1 MKAICTDEMKHI
13 QLDILKNVAKF
24 CDENRIRYYLGFGT
38 MLGAVRHKG
47 FIPWDDYIDILMPR
61 PDYLRFVKVFNKS
74 NDRYEVKSIEID
86 EAYWNTF
93 AKVFDLQ
100 TYMEEPR
107 ITVPEKYRC
116 INIDIFP
123 LDGMPKGNLRKKIH
137 LKFQEFLITLYRGS
151 NFNYTVSRKY
161 VDSKGK
167 LAKLKGWLRTGMKFI
182 AITVFHILPTQLLIR
197 HINKNAAKYAFDT
210 AEYVD
215 EAVCDA
221 LDRNIKREDFIH
233 ADEYV
238 FEDGVFKGTRQY
250 DMYLNHIYGDYMEL
264 PPENRRVSHHD
275 FTPYW
280 RENLL

>member
-1 MKAICTDEMKHI
+1 MSRSFVMKIEY
-13 QLDILKNVAKF
+13 DITWGSVQ
-24 CDENRIRYYLGFGT
+24 CWGQYDI
-38 MLGAVRHKG
+38 
-47 FIPWDDYIDILMPR
+47 WDDDIDILMPR

-151 NFNYTVSRKY
+151 NFNYTVSRKCR
-161 VDSKGK
+161 
-167 LAKLKGWLRTGMKFI
+167 LKR
-182 AITVFHILPTQLLIR
+182 
-197 HINKNAAKYAFDT
+197 
-210 AEYVD
+210 
-215 EAVCDA
+215 
-221 LDRNIKREDFIH
+221 
-233 ADEYV
+233 
-238 FEDGVFKGTRQY
+238 
-250 DMYLNHIYGDYMEL
+250 
-264 PPENRRVSHHD
+264 
-275 FTPYW
+275 
-280 RENLL
+280 

>member
-1 MKAICTDEMKHI
+1 
-13 QLDILKNVAKF
+13 
-24 CDENRIRYYLGFGT
+24 

-47 FIPWDDYIDILMPR
+47 FIPWDDDIDILMPR

-197 HINKNAAKYAFDT
+197 YINKNAAKYAFDT

-215 EAVCDA
+215 EAICDA

>member
-1 MKAICTDEMKHI
+1 
-13 QLDILKNVAKF
+13 
-24 CDENRIRYYLGFGT
+24 
-38 MLGAVRHKG
+38 
-47 FIPWDDYIDILMPR
+47 MPR

-123 LDGMPKGNLRKKIH
+123 LDGMPKENLRKKIH

-275 FTPYW
+275 FTPC
-280 RENLL
+280 LLYTSPSPRDTR